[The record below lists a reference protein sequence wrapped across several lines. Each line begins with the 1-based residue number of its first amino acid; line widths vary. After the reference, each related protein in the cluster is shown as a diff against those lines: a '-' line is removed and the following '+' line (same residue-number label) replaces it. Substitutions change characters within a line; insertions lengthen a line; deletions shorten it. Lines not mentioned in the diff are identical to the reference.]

1 MGAIWLSYNHG
12 SGSVKPAGRLQNINR
27 ATDSMPCRTVRTFGP
42 SAAMSGHKRPKER
55 EGGMEPSPSFSRWW
69 KWAESGCWRGAGGW
83 MGPASDL
90 RQKEC
95 PRLLSRPAPL
105 AALHTV
111 ISTGAFVFTFQT
123 PNSRAEATDQH
134 TATPRSPC
142 CCTVHYNLT
151 APASLAP
158 SKSHLWRALLQ
169 SSFSFLLLAT
179 KMLIAPQSQSLK
191 SLTYCVD
198 NIPLLLQPF
207 MWMLM
212 YCHLPALW
220 QCVCEWVHVSACVW
234 NIATA

>member
-1 MGAIWLSYNHG
+1 
-12 SGSVKPAGRLQNINR
+12 
-27 ATDSMPCRTVRTFGP
+27 
-42 SAAMSGHKRPKER
+42 
-55 EGGMEPSPSFSRWW
+55 
-69 KWAESGCWRGAGGW
+69 

-191 SLTYCVD
+191 SLTYCVA
-198 NIPLLLQPF
+198 NIPPAI
-207 MWMLM
+207 
-212 YCHLPALW
+212 YVDVNVLPSPSIVTV
-220 QCVCEWVHVSACVW
+220 CVWVHVSACVW

>member
-1 MGAIWLSYNHG
+1 
-12 SGSVKPAGRLQNINR
+12 
-27 ATDSMPCRTVRTFGP
+27 
-42 SAAMSGHKRPKER
+42 
-55 EGGMEPSPSFSRWW
+55 MEPSPSFSRWG
-69 KWAESGCWRGAGGW
+69 KRAESGCWRGVGGW

-111 ISTGAFVFTFQT
+111 ISAGAFVFTFQT
-123 PNSRAEATDQH
+123 PNSRAEATDEH

-142 CCTVHYNLT
+142 CCTVHHNLT
-151 APASLAP
+151 VPASLASP
-158 SKSHLWRALLQ
+158 KSCFWRQCLLKSCFTW
-169 SSFSFLLLAT
+169 SSSSILLFSLLHAT

-198 NIPLLLQPF
+198 SIPRLLQPF
-207 MWMLM
+207 MWVLM

-220 QCVCEWVHVSACVW
+220 HCVCVW
-234 NIATA
+234 NTAIA

>member
-1 MGAIWLSYNHG
+1 
-12 SGSVKPAGRLQNINR
+12 
-27 ATDSMPCRTVRTFGP
+27 
-42 SAAMSGHKRPKER
+42 
-55 EGGMEPSPSFSRWW
+55 
-69 KWAESGCWRGAGGW
+69 